1 MREMRER
8 REKMLLVIHISLMY
22 NTSQKQVRDIC
33 SKMNWEP
40 RNVGRIMNT
49 YIQSK
54 QMNAYEN
61 EESEDDFLQRLE
73 EEMEEDIFIY
83 TEDDEGTD
91 EE

>member
-1 MREMRER
+1 
-8 REKMLLVIHISLMY
+8 
-22 NTSQKQVRDIC
+22 
-33 SKMNWEP
+33 
-40 RNVGRIMNT
+40 MNT

-73 EEMEEDIFIY
+73 EEMEEEIFIY